1 MFGHRPSRR
10 GFLQGLLSTVC
21 AWPFVRRTA
30 TSGAGP
36 VPYAPVADAIERAQ
50 TSSVYTYDAS
60 DRLTSVMTF
69 VYDGT
74 PRLFTDLPPVTAVA
88 YDGVGR
94 RCPDAPA

>member
-50 TSSVYTYDAS
+50 ASSVCAYDGS
-60 DRLTSVMTF
+60 DRILSVMTF
-69 VYDGT
+69 VYDST
-74 PRLFTDLPPVTAVA
+74 PRLFTDLPRVTSIA
-88 YDGVGR
+88 YDGLGR
-94 RCPDAPA
+94 RSPDEPA